1 MVSSFCDLKI
11 SYFSYR
17 GEKLKKYNTLLFDFR
32 RSWDEYWSS
41 YMSPN
46 HSFNLVSMDDVKNV
60 FNPKKRPVVEDQPSL
75 DKKPSKNPEDSIISP
90 DSGQG
95 SADMDTAIDSPTTI
109 STPSTLG

>member
-1 MVSSFCDLKI
+1 M
-11 SYFSYR
+11 
-17 GEKLKKYNTLLFDFR
+17 LFGYR

-75 DKKPSKNPEDSIISP
+75 DKNPSKNPEDTIISA